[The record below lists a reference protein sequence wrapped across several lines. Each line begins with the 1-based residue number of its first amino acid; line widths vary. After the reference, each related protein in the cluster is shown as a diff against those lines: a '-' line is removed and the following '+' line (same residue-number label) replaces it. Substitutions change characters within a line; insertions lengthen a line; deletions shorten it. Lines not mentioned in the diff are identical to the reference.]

1 MDLWTGE
8 RRNVCEMSWELIAGV
23 AGAIVLIGNAGA
35 VIYKWIRPAITVKQT
50 VEELE
55 RRTANDYEALKEMKK
70 AIERSDQVNQLH
82 LNVMLKMLN
91 HMIDGNG
98 KEDMK
103 KTRDDIQDM
112 LAGIEK

>member
-1 MDLWTGE
+1 
-8 RRNVCEMSWELIAGV
+8 MSWELIAGV

-35 VIYKWIRPAITVKQT
+35 MIYKWIRPALMVKQK
-50 VEELE
+50 VEELD
-55 RRTANDYEALKEMKK
+55 RRTVNDFEAIKEMRE

-98 KEDMK
+98 KEEMR

>member
-1 MDLWTGE
+1 MRE
-8 RRNVCEMSWELIAGV
+8 
-23 AGAIVLIGNAGA
+23 
-35 VIYKWIRPAITVKQT
+35 
-50 VEELE
+50 
-55 RRTANDYEALKEMKK
+55 

-98 KEDMK
+98 KEEMR

>member
-1 MDLWTGE
+1 
-8 RRNVCEMSWELIAGV
+8 MSWELIAGV
-23 AGAIVLIGNAGA
+23 AGAVVLIGNAGA
-35 VIYKWIRPAITVKQT
+35 MIYKWIRPALMVKQK
-50 VEELE
+50 VEELD
-55 RRTANDYEALKEMKK
+55 RRTVNDFEAIKEMRE

-98 KEDMK
+98 KEEMR

>member
-1 MDLWTGE
+1 
-8 RRNVCEMSWELIAGV
+8 MSWELIAGV
-23 AGAIVLIGNAGA
+23 AGAVVLIGNAGFE
-35 VIYKWIRPAITVKQT
+35 AI
-50 VEELE
+50 
-55 RRTANDYEALKEMKK
+55 KEMRE

-98 KEDMK
+98 KEEMR

>member
-1 MDLWTGE
+1 
-8 RRNVCEMSWELIAGV
+8 MSWELFTGI

-35 VIYKWIRPAITVKQT
+35 MIYKWIRPAMLVKQK
-50 VEELE
+50 VEELDK
-55 RRTANDYEALKEMKK
+55 RTVNDYDAIKEIQ
-70 AIERSDQVNQLH
+70 ATIERSNKINQLH

-98 KEDMK
+98 KEEMK

-112 LAGIEK
+112 LAGAEK

>member
-1 MDLWTGE
+1 
-8 RRNVCEMSWELIAGV
+8 MSWELITGI
-23 AGAIVLIGNAGA
+23 AGAVVLIGNAGA
-35 VIYKWIRPAITVKQT
+35 IIYKWIRPAIMVKQK
-50 VEELE
+50 VEELD
-55 RRTANDYEALKEMKK
+55 RRTVNDFEALKEMRA

-103 KTRDDIQDM
+103 KTRDDIQNM
-112 LAGIEK
+112 LAGVDK